1 MNAHAAAS
9 AGEPWDIRSSRPV
22 ELICFGLCVA
32 TVVYLAASLVL
43 GLWLFDSE
51 GRLIP
56 TDFVNVWAAGRLV
69 LEGRPAA
76 AYDQAIHQALEYASI
91 GYAFDGY
98 YGWLYPPPFL
108 FVSALAA
115 TLPLAAAQVLWS
127 LLTFPAYVAAIRMI
141 VGQRI
146 GILLACAF
154 PAVLSNFVVGQNG
167 FLSAALL
174 GGALGFMER
183 RPVLAGCLL
192 GLLTYK
198 PHLGILFPLVLI
210 AGGRWRVFFAAAA
223 VAVLLGVTS
232 WAAFGAGTWT
242 AFFQSLPI
250 GSQAILTEGQGDWN
264 KLQSLFGIVRALGGS
279 KALAWWLQGAFIGVT
294 AILVCALWRS
304 SVSFDLKAAALAS
317 GALLA
322 TPYLYMYD
330 YVVLAVPMAFL
341 VHAGLA
347 SGFRRGE
354 MLGFAAAGL
363 LILIFPFVKAPIGPV
378 ATLIIAVLIGRRVVL
393 ELRSG
398 TAVEQSLRLRPS

>member
-1 MNAHAAAS
+1 
-9 AGEPWDIRSSRPV
+9 
-22 ELICFGLCVA
+22 
-32 TVVYLAASLVL
+32 
-43 GLWLFDSE
+43 
-51 GRLIP
+51 
-56 TDFVNVWAAGRLV
+56 
-69 LEGRPAA
+69 
-76 AYDQAIHQALEYASI
+76 
-91 GYAFDGY
+91 
-98 YGWLYPPPFL
+98 
-108 FVSALAA
+108 
-115 TLPLAAAQVLWS
+115 
-127 LLTFPAYVAAIRMI
+127 
-141 VGQRI
+141 
-146 GILLACAF
+146 
-154 PAVLSNFVVGQNG
+154 
-167 FLSAALL
+167 
-174 GGALGFMER
+174 MER